1 MNAFAV
7 SCLIIVAAAVVVF
20 LARKR
25 STTPQ
30 QRQAEPE
37 PIAAPATENPESPLN
52 DAVRTGVRAFMKQHY
67 EEAFEL
73 LEPPARQG
81 NLKAQQLLAKM
92 YYAGHGVPA
101 DREQYLYWLKRAAD
115 NGDKPSKAKVKK
127 IEQGRTEAH

>member
-1 MNAFAV
+1 MKALAV
-7 SCLIIVAAAVVVF
+7 FCLIVVAAAALVVIT
-20 LARKR
+20 RKR
-25 STTPQ
+25 ASVPGQ
-30 QRQAEPE
+30 SQSDP
-37 PIAAPATENPESPLN
+37 AAGPTEEGSDSPLQ
-52 DAVRTGVRAFMKQHY
+52 DSVRKGVRAFMKEHY

-73 LEPPARQG
+73 LEPAARQD

-127 IEQGRTEAH
+127 IEQDKTQAH